1 MICDGLISGHLG
13 LDLLRPFVDPADEVL
28 GFTEPNLPEE
38 VRDPARADAG
48 LAIDDDFVGRAELV
62 HTGRN
67 LGHRHQDRLVQASN
81 FPFHRLSNVEEDDR
95 FAPIDLLLQLRDRD
109 LELLPDLFRRTP
121 QAAELLVIDEFLDR
135 RTRSADRALGVL
147 AQLELPKLHPERVED
162 EETADER
169 VAPPEEKLDRLDRL
183 DRPDDAR
190 EHTEHPAL
198 RARRDEARRG
208 RFRVQASVAGALGRV
223 EDARL
228 AFEAEDRSIDVRL
241 VQENGRI
248 VHEVAGREVVRPIDD
263 DVVVFQNAQRVVRRE
278 TRLVRL
284 HVDVRV
290 DLGDPF
296 FRDLDL
302 LAADV
307 FRPVEH
313 LTLQVR
319 LVNHVEVDDP
329 ETADAGGAKVLGERH
344 AESPGADDEGG
355 RLLELQLPRH
365 ADLGQDQGPGIAL
378 DFRRHEHVFALR
390 SQPIHQRKRTARDA
404 RDDRNRVAFLQGG
417 RILLEVADVLLVD
430 VDVHEVSQSTV
441 VRVQMTPKLVEAV
454 HEVAE
459 GLFDA
464 FGFDVHRIV
473 VRRVLTKGRR
483 NDDPDR
489 SHGRTCSMTV
499 LYLRF
504 VPRVLR
510 IRIRRAFIDRG
521 YGTAFNSRQSL
532 PAGMSRWRRR
542 TARRSHPSDVRRRH
556 SRLRTTTSSPH
567 GIDRTRRERRRSEE
581 HTSELQSRTLIS
593 YAVFCLKKKN
603 NKIYLKS
610 IYFALF
616 NNTT

>member
-1 MICDGLISGHLG
+1 MAVPTVIVRHKSVRITSSTGVLWLSQGVLSRSGRGALWESSSRRGRGSAWQRRSSAPGWLDAPIRRQRAPSTSTGPHPPGRSRASPRRALAIHRNGRSSRTISPPVRAWRTDGPSRDRAAWRSGKVPARLMICDGLISGHLG

-62 HTGRN
+62 HSGRN

-135 RTRSADRALGVL
+135 RSRSADRALGVL

-190 EHTEHPAL
+190 EHTEHPTL

-313 LTLQVR
+313 L
-319 LVNHVEVDDP
+319 
-329 ETADAGGAKVLGERH
+329 
-344 AESPGADDEGG
+344 
-355 RLLELQLPRH
+355 
-365 ADLGQDQGPGIAL
+365 AL
-378 DFRRHEHVFALR
+378 
-390 SQPIHQRKRTARDA
+390 
-404 RDDRNRVAFLQGG
+404 
-417 RILLEVADVLLVD
+417 
-430 VDVHEVSQSTV
+430 
-441 VRVQMTPKLVEAV
+441 
-454 HEVAE
+454 
-459 GLFDA
+459 
-464 FGFDVHRIV
+464 
-473 VRRVLTKGRR
+473 
-483 NDDPDR
+483 
-489 SHGRTCSMTV
+489 
-499 LYLRF
+499 
-504 VPRVLR
+504 
-510 IRIRRAFIDRG
+510 
-521 YGTAFNSRQSL
+521 
-532 PAGMSRWRRR
+532 
-542 TARRSHPSDVRRRH
+542 
-556 SRLRTTTSSPH
+556 
-567 GIDRTRRERRRSEE
+567 
-581 HTSELQSRTLIS
+581 
-593 YAVFCLKKKN
+593 
-603 NKIYLKS
+603 
-610 IYFALF
+610 
-616 NNTT
+616 